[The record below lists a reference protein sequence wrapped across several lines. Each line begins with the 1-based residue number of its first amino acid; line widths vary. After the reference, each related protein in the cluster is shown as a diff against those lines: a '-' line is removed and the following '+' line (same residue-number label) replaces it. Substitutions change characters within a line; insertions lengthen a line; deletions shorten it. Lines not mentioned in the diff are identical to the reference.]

1 MQEPDPLVDQ
11 VAIQLFCKG
20 WPIETIYQRAELFMK
35 VRAAHLA
42 GLPVLPEPAKAK
54 KGLQKR

>member
-20 WPIETIYQRAELFMK
+20 WPVENIYQRAELFMR

-42 GLPVLPEPAKAK
+42 GLPVLPEPREHK
-54 KGLQKR
+54 